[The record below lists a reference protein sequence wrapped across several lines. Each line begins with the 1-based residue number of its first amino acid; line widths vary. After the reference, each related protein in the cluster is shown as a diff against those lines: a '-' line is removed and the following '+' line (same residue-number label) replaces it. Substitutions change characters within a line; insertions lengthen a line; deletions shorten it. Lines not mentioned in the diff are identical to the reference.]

1 MKAMILNSY
10 GSESQFELT
19 DIDKPVPSENEV
31 LVRIAASSVNT
42 VDTMIRNM
50 GSELPLSPA
59 LPALIG
65 MDFAGTVEAIGDN
78 VTAYQVGDEVYGC
91 AGGLATLPGTLA
103 EYIAA
108 DVNLIAHKPKK
119 LSMREAAA
127 LPLVAIT
134 AFEGL
139 ERASVSQ
146 GQKVLVHGGS
156 GGVGHVAI
164 QLAKVMGADV
174 YSTGGG
180 EKQMDLIKRLGATPI
195 NYKTDKVEDYVQK
208 YTNGSGFDIVYDS
221 VGGANMI
228 NSFNAAKLNGD
239 IVTTVSLLELD
250 LTLAHFKGLSIHVV
264 FMLIPMLHNFNRA
277 DHNRILTEVAK
288 IVDAGN
294 LIPVLDENRYSLD
307 ECGKAHARLSSGEGM
322 GKVVVEV

>member
-1 MKAMILNSY
+1 MILNNY

-19 DIDKPVPSENEV
+19 NIDKPQPKEKEV
-31 LVRIAASSVNT
+31 LIKIAATSVNT

-50 GSELPLSPA
+50 GSDLPLSPQ

-65 MDFAGTVEAIGDN
+65 MDFAGTVEAIGIG
-78 VTAYQVGDEVYGC
+78 VTEFKIGDEVYGC

-103 EYIAA
+103 EYISA
-108 DVNLIAHKPKK
+108 DINLIALKPSK
-119 LSMREAAA
+119 LTMREAAA

-134 AFEGL
+134 ALEGL
-139 ERASVSQ
+139 ERASITA

-156 GGVGHVAI
+156 GGVGHVAL
-164 QLAKVMGADV
+164 QLAKVMGAEV

-180 EKQMDLIKRLGATPI
+180 DRQMDLIKSLGATPI

-208 YTNGSGFDIVYDS
+208 YTDGNGFDIVYDS

-239 IVTTVSLLELD
+239 VVTTVSLLELD

-264 FMLIPMLHNFNRA
+264 FMLIPMLHNYKKA
-277 DHNRILTEVAK
+277 EHNRILTEITK
-288 IVDAGN
+288 IVDEDN
-294 LIPVLDENRYSLD
+294 LVPVLDENQFSLE
-307 ECGKAHARLSSGEGM
+307 ECAKAHARLSSGKGM
-322 GKVVVEV
+322 GKVVVEI